1 MECLFSGS
9 EAVGEDYLKHC
20 SQIDRSEME
29 RLVRS
34 YWKDVWHFAF
44 LLTKKYDVAD
54 DIAQETFIRAFR
66 SLHSF
71 RGESTVKTW
80 LLKISRNLAVNHKRS
95 SFFRKI
101 VLLNTEEYGLSVA
114 PSAEAAY
121 WETQFADEIWELV
134 LRLPVKQREVILLN
148 AHYQMPLGEIA
159 AMLGLPEGTV
169 KSRLHRARR
178 RLEEWLQEGAAHGRT
193 DTKPKGGFR
202 A

>member
-1 MECLFSGS
+1 M
-9 EAVGEDYLKHC
+9 GEDYLKHC
-20 SQIDRSEME
+20 SQIDSSEME

-34 YWKDVWHFAF
+34 YWKDVWNFAF

-66 SLHSF
+66 SLHGF

-80 LLKISRNLAVNHKRS
+80 LLKITRNLAVNHKRS

-101 VLLNTEEYGLSVA
+101 ILLNTEEYGLTAA

-121 WETQFADEIWELV
+121 WATQFADEIWELV

-178 RLEEWLQEGAAHGRT
+178 RLEQWLQEGAHGRT